1 MKGMKKRRKKIR
13 NMWVTFIIILFCAL
27 SYERESIKYLIV
39 SAWGK
44 TMCTNVFLSVY
55 LGRREITI
63 KLKGKKKNI
72 QANKMFCIKK
82 DDDDDSKVKSKIAV
96 WSWLKYVWAPNYDD
110 AREYV
115 RLFSK

>member
-1 MKGMKKRRKKIR
+1 
-13 NMWVTFIIILFCAL
+13 
-27 SYERESIKYLIV
+27 
-39 SAWGK
+39 
-44 TMCTNVFLSVY
+44 MCTNVFLSVY

-96 WSWLKYVWAPNYDD
+96 
-110 AREYV
+110 
-115 RLFSK
+115 